1 MDNVYGKGGSVPP
14 DFWVWTLAVAVMLWV
29 LGLSLSG
36 CSRTVYVPVE
46 TVSYVRDSASTVDS
60 TVTLHKTNILDSVRI
75 KDSTVIIQDHEGN
88 IVKEEHYRETERYRS
103 LERAYDGLRRAYEQ
117 LKSEKVDT
125 VSVPCPVE
133 KSVFIE
139 KPIKWYDKGFIWV
152 GRLCCLAAL
161 LWALFLYL
169 KRKL

>member
-1 MDNVYGKGGSVPP
+1 MDNVYNKGGRIPP

-29 LGLSLSG
+29 LGMSLSG

-46 TVSYVRDSASTVDS
+46 TVSYIHDSKNIVDS
-60 TVTLHKTNILDSVRI
+60 TVASHETNTLDSVRI

-103 LERAYDGLRRAYEQ
+103 LERAYDELRRAYEQ

-125 VSVPCPVE
+125 VSVPYPVE
-133 KSVFIE
+133 RKLTRWEQARLDFGGAAIVSVLAVAVF
-139 KPIKWYDKGFIWV
+139 FF
-152 GRLCCLAAL
+152 GRLAYRA
-161 LWALFLYL
+161 
-169 KRKL
+169 RKK

>member
-1 MDNVYGKGGSVPP
+1 MDNVDKQGGRIPP

-29 LGLSLSG
+29 LGMSLSG

-60 TVTLHKTNILDSVRI
+60 TATSHKTDILDSVRI

-117 LKSEKVDT
+117 LKSEKVD
-125 VSVPCPVE
+125 SVAVPYPVE
-133 KSVFIE
+133 RRLTRWERVRLDFGGAAIIAVLAVVVF
-139 KPIKWYDKGFIWV
+139 FF
-152 GRLCCLAAL
+152 GRLAYKA
-161 LWALFLYL
+161 
-169 KRKL
+169 RRR